1 MRNDF
6 NNIENDSTNS
16 RNEKK
21 ELKSMTEILFIGL
34 KSYRD
39 DGKFVE
45 NETDKEL
52 TIEEAIK
59 VVQECWRDMPMD
71 YYSWDLE
78 KIIFKGVG
86 EYD

>member
-1 MRNDF
+1 M
-6 NNIENDSTNS
+6 S
-16 RNEKK
+16 
-21 ELKSMTEILFIGL
+21 EILFIRL

-52 TIEEAIK
+52 TVEEAIK

-78 KIIFKGVG
+78 KIIFKGV
-86 EYD
+86 EDE

>member
-1 MRNDF
+1 M
-6 NNIENDSTNS
+6 IE
-16 RNEKK
+16 K
-21 ELKSMTEILFIGL
+21 ILFIAL

-45 NETDKEL
+45 NETGEEL
-52 TIEEAIK
+52 SEEEAIK

-78 KIIFKGVG
+78 KVIFKDLR
-86 EYD
+86 E

>member
-1 MRNDF
+1 MKVSVSVLSSSIKAVDIVKRLDQSECDYVH
-6 NNIENDSTNS
+6 IDI
-16 RNEKK
+16 
-21 ELKSMTEILFIGL
+21 M
-34 KSYRD
+34 

-52 TIEEAIK
+52 TVEEAIK

-78 KIIFKGVG
+78 KIIFKGV
-86 EYD
+86 EE

>member
-1 MRNDF
+1 MMEE
-6 NNIENDSTNS
+6 NIKLLKIPDG
-16 RNEKK
+16 EKMS
-21 ELKSMTEILFIGL
+21 ETLFIRL

-45 NETDKEL
+45 NETDEEL

-59 VVQECWRDMPMD
+59 VVQECWRDMPMA

-78 KIIFKGVG
+78 KIIIDK
-86 EYD
+86 ELQE

>member
-1 MRNDF
+1 
-6 NNIENDSTNS
+6 
-16 RNEKK
+16 
-21 ELKSMTEILFIGL
+21 MTEKVLFIKL
-34 KSYRD
+34 KSYRT

-52 TIEEAIK
+52 TEEEAIK

-78 KIIFKGVG
+78 MCVFEELIA
-86 EYD
+86 

>member
-1 MRNDF
+1 MVNTVLL
-6 NNIENDSTNS
+6 I
-16 RNEKK
+16 K
-21 ELKSMTEILFIGL
+21 LA
-34 KSYRD
+34 SYRE

-52 TIEEAIK
+52 SEEEAIK

-78 KIIFKGVG
+78 KVIFN
-86 EYD
+86 DNS

>member
-1 MRNDF
+1 
-6 NNIENDSTNS
+6 
-16 RNEKK
+16 
-21 ELKSMTEILFIGL
+21 MTEEVLFIML

-39 DGKFVE
+39 DGKFIE
-45 NETDKEL
+45 NETGEEL

-78 KIIFKGVG
+78 KIIFKEG
-86 EYD
+86 

>member
-1 MRNDF
+1 MVN
-6 NNIENDSTNS
+6 TVLLV
-16 RNEKK
+16 K
-21 ELKSMTEILFIGL
+21 LA
-34 KSYRD
+34 SYRE

-52 TIEEAIK
+52 SEEEAIK

-78 KIIFKGVG
+78 KVTFNDNSGNYSV
-86 EYD
+86 

>member
-1 MRNDF
+1 
-6 NNIENDSTNS
+6 
-16 RNEKK
+16 
-21 ELKSMTEILFIGL
+21 MTEILFIGL

-52 TIEEAIK
+52 TVEEAIK

-78 KIIFKGVG
+78 KIICKGV
-86 EYD
+86 EE

>member
-1 MRNDF
+1 
-6 NNIENDSTNS
+6 
-16 RNEKK
+16 
-21 ELKSMTEILFIGL
+21 MTEEVLFIML

-39 DGKFVE
+39 DGKFIE
-45 NETDKEL
+45 NETGEEL

-78 KIIFKGVG
+78 KIIFK
-86 EYD
+86 ELQE